1 MSEKDNLQEAD
12 GKQEIEVS
20 KIEETTAETQVEETI
35 ETKAEALEET
45 TEVVETVATNEA
57 TETIAETTE
66 ATKVIETA
74 ETKKD
79 TETTP
84 EVPEES
90 KEPVA
95 AEDDAIEEIDASNA
109 EEAEHEVEKEPQVI
123 ETKDYT
129 TMEMDALVE
138 ELQVLVKHDNFQ
150 TVKNHVE
157 GVKKEFNKKF
167 NVLLNEKKEA
177 FLAEGGNV
185 IDFHFDFPLKKTANT
200 LLKDFREKRQ
210 AYYKNQEKTHKENLS
225 TRLGII
231 EEIKGLLS
239 VEENINTTYKH
250 FKDLQERWRE
260 TGPIPRD
267 KYNNV
272 WNNYHHHVENFYD
285 FLHLNRDLRDL
296 DFKHNLDKKLKIIER
311 AEELAK
317 DDNSNRS
324 FRELQALHKLWKEEL
339 GPVAKEYRD
348 AIWERF
354 RNATK
359 AIHNKRQE
367 YYAELDKAYVKN
379 LEIKHNI
386 ISKIEAVTEDSNNA
400 HSSWQKKIKSVEALR
415 QEFFNAG
422 KVPIKVNEATWAK
435 FKDAVRKFNRDKNA
449 FYKTL
454 KKDQYDNLQKKL
466 ELIKIA
472 EANKESTDYETVTP
486 LMKKIQNDW
495 KQIGHVPRKESDKIW
510 KQFKGA
516 CNHYFDKFHEQKN
529 EENKEELETY
539 KKKNELIESLKK
551 LKFVKDT
558 AKNLEKIKAQTEAWR
573 ALGPVPH
580 NKRYIEGK
588 FNKALNALYGKLDV
602 DASEADLLKF
612 NSKIESF
619 ASSDDKRL
627 LNNELTYVRKRI
639 DEAKAEINQ
648 LENNL
653 QFFSNVNADNP
664 LVQDVH
670 KKIADYKT
678 NLEVWQEKHKRI
690 KAYY

>member
-1 MSEKDNLQEAD
+1 M
-12 GKQEIEVS
+12 
-20 KIEETTAETQVEETI
+20 
-35 ETKAEALEET
+35 
-45 TEVVETVATNEA
+45 
-57 TETIAETTE
+57 
-66 ATKVIETA
+66 
-74 ETKKD
+74 KK
-79 TETTP
+79 
-84 EVPEES
+84 
-90 KEPVA
+90 
-95 AEDDAIEEIDASNA
+95 
-109 EEAEHEVEKEPQVI
+109 
-123 ETKDYT
+123 
-129 TMEMDALVE
+129 
-138 ELQVLVKHDNFQ
+138 
-150 TVKNHVE
+150 
-157 GVKKEFNKKF
+157 
-167 NVLLNEKKEA
+167 KKEA

-185 IDFHFDFPLKKTANT
+185 IDFHFDFPLKKTANN
-200 LLKDFREKRQ
+200 LLKTFREKRQ
-210 AYYKNQEKTHKENLS
+210 AYYKKSRKKHTKKNLS
-225 TRLGII
+225 TRLEII

-250 FKDLQERWRE
+250 FKDLQERWRN

-348 AIWERF
+348 DIWERF

-379 LEIKHNI
+379 LEVKNEI
-386 ISKIEAVTEDSNNA
+386 ISKIEAVTQDSNNA
-400 HSSWQKKIKSVEALR
+400 HSSWQKKIKSIEALR

-435 FKDAVRKFNRDKNA
+435 FKDAVRKFNKDKNA

-454 KKDQYDNLQKKL
+454 KKEQYNNLQKKL

-495 KQIGHVPRKESDKIW
+495 KNIGHVPRKESDVIW
-510 KQFKGA
+510 KQFKSA
-516 CNHYFDKFHEQKN
+516 CNHYFNKFHEQRN
-529 EENKEELETY
+529 EENKEELEAY
-539 KKKNELIESLKK
+539 KKKTEFIESLKK
-551 LKFVKDT
+551 IKFVKDT
-558 AKNLEKIKAQTEAWR
+558 SKNLEKIKEQVATWKT
-573 ALGPVPH
+573 LGNVPH

-588 FNKALNALYGKLDV
+588 FNKTLNSLYSKLDV
-602 DASEADLLKF
+602 DASEAELLKF
-612 NSKIESF
+612 DSKIESF

-627 LNNELTYVRKRI
+627 LNNELTYIRKRI
-639 DEAKAEINQ
+639 DESKAEINQ

-664 LVQDVH
+664 LVKDVH
-670 KKIADYKT
+670 KKIADYKS
-678 NLEVWQEKHKRI
+678 NLEIWQEKHKRI